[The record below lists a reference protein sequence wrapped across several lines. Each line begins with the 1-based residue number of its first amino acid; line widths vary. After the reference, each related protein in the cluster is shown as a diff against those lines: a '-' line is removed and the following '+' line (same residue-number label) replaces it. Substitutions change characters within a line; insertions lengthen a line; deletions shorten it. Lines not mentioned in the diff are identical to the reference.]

1 MPFNKDIQKRQGNLA
16 FFNGL
21 RMKLMLS
28 FFLLLLG
35 AVQVRAQEENLLPV
49 DEQGKF
55 IYYEVVDLKDKTKEV
70 LKLRAEDYLKKQGK
84 GLKFRLTIGDTS
96 FVADGKMV
104 VDKTLIVM
112 SHPSGEILYRFYVE
126 VKDGRYRFWLSDF
139 NFIPYQR
146 DRYGNFV
153 PSTHVATPL
162 EKDQGKLNA
171 SQWKE
176 YQLQAASHAKK
187 MAFNF
192 KQYMANQQLVVKPAA
207 VQKIVDKNW

>member
-1 MPFNKDIQKRQGNLA
+1 MA

-21 RMKLMLS
+21 KMKLMFA
-28 FFLLLLG
+28 FFLVLIG
-35 AVQVRAQEENLLPV
+35 TVEVRAQEESLLPV

-55 IYYEVVDLKDKTKEV
+55 IHYEVVDLKDKTKDV
-70 LKLRAEDYLKKQGK
+70 LKLRTEDYLKKQGE
-84 GLKFRLTIGDTS
+84 GLKFRSAIGDTS

-104 VDKTLIVM
+104 VDKTLLVM
-112 SHPSGEILYRFYVE
+112 SHPSGEVLYRFYVE

-139 NFIPYQR
+139 IFIPYQR

-153 PSTHVATPL
+153 PSTNIGTPL

-176 YQLQAASHAKK
+176 YQVQAANHAKK
-187 MAFNF
+187 IAVHF
-192 KQYMANQQLVVKPAA
+192 KQYMANQQLVVKPAT
-207 VQKIVDKNW
+207 VQKTVDKNW